1 VGAVLNDMRI
11 GDAQAATSNIAI
23 SATAADVPQIL
34 KRFPLKAGFM
44 QVFLRQ
50 VGENIFSNAK

>member
-11 GDAQAATSNIAI
+11 GEAQAATSNVAT
-23 SATAADVPQIL
+23 SATAADVPQVL
-34 KRFPLKAGFM
+34 ERFPLKAGFM

-50 VGENIFSNAK
+50 VVENIFSNAK